1 MTAPLPLPPVSD
13 PFRLPFHY
21 GALHQ
26 VGIDWLVEPGPVR
39 ELLAKHHPELTAA
52 AFEDG
57 RALVSLNY
65 QLYFAQY
72 AFGGGVT
79 QEIEFNVIAFPRG
92 AEGRLP
98 RLSYAQYAQGWDQ
111 TKLLGIARV
120 HVVCDN
126 PFAIRAGRELYAEP
140 KFPGRFEVGL
150 PSLNGPAGETW
161 NIRCKAAAIG
171 PDDTLGDD
179 LGPLLDI
186 TADLDGLTPVAANSA
201 PITGYG
207 TDREGRLLAG
217 PMNVYQP
224 YRWYDL
230 AAPEHSGRARLAVH
244 APESDLGSDVL
255 TLLCDGTDGT
265 EGTPAAGAWT
275 YQSPPVAAHNRPYYV
290 PTGRRP

>member
-1 MTAPLPLPPVSD
+1 MTAPLPLPPVPE
-13 PFRLPFHY
+13 PFQLPFHY

-26 VGIDWLVEPGPVR
+26 VGIDWLVDAAPAR
-39 ELLAKHHPELTAA
+39 ELLAKHHPDLTAA
-52 AFEDG
+52 TFEDG

-79 QEIEFNVIAFPRG
+79 QEIEFSVIAFPT
-92 AEGRLP
+92 AEADRLP
-98 RLSYAQYAQGWDQ
+98 RLTYAQYAQGWDQ
-111 TKLLGIARV
+111 TKLLGIARL

-126 PFAIRAGRELYAEP
+126 PFAISAGRELYAEP
-140 KFPGRFEVGL
+140 KAPGWFEVGL

-161 NIRCKAAAIG
+161 TVRCKAAAIG
-171 PDDTLGDD
+171 PDDTLEKG
-179 LGPLLDI
+179 LGPLLDV
-186 TADLDGLTPVAANSA
+186 TAKLDGLTGAAANSA

-230 AAPEHSGRARLAVH
+230 GAPEHSGRTRLEVH
-244 APESDLGSDVL
+244 ATDGDLGRDIRA
-255 TLLCDGTDGT
+255 LLADD
-265 EGTPAAGAWT
+265 TPAVGAWT
-275 YQSPPVAAHNRPYYV
+275 YQSPPVAAHNRPYYL
-290 PTGRRP
+290 PTGPRL

>member
-1 MTAPLPLPPVSD
+1 MTGPLPLPPVSE

-26 VGIDWLVEPGPVR
+26 IGLDWLVDPGPVR
-39 ELLAKHHPELTAA
+39 ELLAKHHPDLTAA
-52 AFEDG
+52 EFDDG

-79 QEIEFNVIAFPRG
+79 QEIEFSAIAFPTG
-92 AEGRLP
+92 SEGRLP

-111 TKLLGIARV
+111 TKLLGIARL

-140 KFPGRFEVGL
+140 KYPGRFEVDL

-161 NIRCKAAAIG
+161 TVRCEAASAG
-171 PDDTLGDD
+171 PDAMSEEDP
-179 LGPLLDI
+179 GPLLDLR
-186 TADLDGLTPVAANSA
+186 AELDGLTPVAANSA
-201 PITGYG
+201 PVTGYG
-207 TDREGRLLAG
+207 TDLEGRLLAG

-230 AAPEHSGRARLAVH
+230 AAPEHSGRTRLTVH
-244 APESDLGSDVL
+244 APDGDLGSGIL
-255 TLLCDGTDGT
+255 TLLG
-265 EGTPAAGAWT
+265 EGTPAVGAWT

-290 PTGRRP
+290 PAAPRS